1 MADGKETLI
10 DECERL
16 VAELENEISDA
27 DSYDLFEKVKA
38 GLEANVAPQ
47 DVIEQITNHY
57 IFGNPLSWDEE

>member
-1 MADGKETLI
+1 MSAVKETLI

-47 DVIEQITNHY
+47 DVVEEITNYY
-57 IFGNPLSWDEE
+57 IFGMPLSWEK

>member
-1 MADGKETLI
+1 MSAVKETLI

-38 GLEANVAPQ
+38 GLEANVSPQ
-47 DVIEQITNHY
+47 DVVEEITNHY
-57 IFGNPLSWDEE
+57 IFGIPLSWEK